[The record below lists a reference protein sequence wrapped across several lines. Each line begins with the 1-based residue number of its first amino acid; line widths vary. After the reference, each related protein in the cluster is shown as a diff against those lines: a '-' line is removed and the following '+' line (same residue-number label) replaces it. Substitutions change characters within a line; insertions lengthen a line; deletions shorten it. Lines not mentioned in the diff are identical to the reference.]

1 MKTVFLVGVKAAG
14 RVALVDDADY
24 DVVVKHRWRV
34 IEHRQRS
41 GRGDGPYAMT
51 TIFDGRRRDIYMHT
65 MLTGWKMTD
74 HSDGDGLNNQR
85 SNLRPA
91 TTAQNN
97 YNQSPQAG
105 TSSRFKGVTWHKK
118 RRKWQASI
126 KVNGKFH
133 YLGLFSDE
141 EKAARAYAD
150 AAIAT
155 QGSYAYAARGAA

>member
-1 MKTVFLVGVKAAG
+1 
-14 RVALVDDADY
+14 
-24 DVVVKHRWRV
+24 
-34 IEHRQRS
+34 
-41 GRGDGPYAMT
+41 
-51 TIFDGRRRDIYMHT
+51 
-65 MLTGWKMTD
+65 MTD

-150 AAIAT
+150 AAIAI